1 MTNVS
6 PWFYGQNQK
15 KKTDAR
21 ARNKNKDEFLQ
32 LSFLDDLRP
41 DFLVSLLQ

>member
-1 MTNVS
+1 MVLWTK
-6 PWFYGQNQK
+6 P

-32 LSFLDDLRP
+32 LSLLDDLRP

>member
-1 MTNVS
+1 MYLHGFMDKIN
-6 PWFYGQNQK
+6 K